1 MRYITLTFILVLNYG
16 NFYAQEPVED
26 DALITDIIIYGSDA
40 CHYCVDTKGYL
51 KEQGVAFKFYDIDND
66 EVKLKEMLSKL
77 KMNNMSAANI
87 QLPVIDKNGELFMN
101 ESTFEEFLK
110 KLIHE

>member
-1 MRYITLTFILVLNYG
+1 
-16 NFYAQEPVED
+16 
-26 DALITDIIIYGSDA
+26 
-40 CHYCVDTKGYL
+40 
-51 KEQGVAFKFYDIDND
+51 
-66 EVKLKEMLSKL
+66 
-77 KMNNMSAANI
+77 MNNMSAANI